1 MISIIETAV
10 VTIVVTV
17 ISGLLLDHYKNLG
30 PRIVCRLGKC
40 TPLKLYSR
48 NYYAYVLTVGNTSKK
63 TIHRLTINIQSLQNR
78 LNFTN
83 AKITRGLKFDS
94 SIKSST
100 LDVSIPYLSKDD
112 KFLVTVYSENKFNA
126 CSKPNIIIRSPE
138 NFKEIDYMGQNE
150 ILSSLSNIPKNIN
163 KTFSKTKGKSSKSAI
178 NKNLIIAV
186 TAVIVVAAFGVLGA
200 SYSKMTSDNKPES
213 VIQKQPSDANDSK
226 SKKIPENSNAKSSS
240 KRSAKNTNSDSS
252 NKVSNQSA
260 GSGSSSNGGN
270 TQSTNGGSNS
280 SNGGNTSGSMQSKD
294 DSKSTN
300 TGSGSSG
307 SSGSNTTQNTGS
319 TGSPSK
325 DSTTSPSKSGSQ
337 NTTTTNSQPGTSSQS
352 TSK

>member
-30 PRIVCRLGKC
+30 PRIVCKLGKC
-40 TPLKLYSR
+40 TPLKLYNR
-48 NYYAYVLTVGNTSKK
+48 TYYAYVLTVGNTSKK

-94 SIKSST
+94 SIKNNI
-100 LDVSIPYLSKDD
+100 LDVSIPYLSKSD
-112 KFLVTVYSENKFNA
+112 KFLVTIYSENKLNA
-126 CSKPNIIIRSPE
+126 ESKPNIIIRSPE

-163 KTFSKTKGKSSKSAI
+163 KTFSKAKGKNSKPAI
-178 NKNLIIAV
+178 NKTLIIAV

-200 SYSKMTSDNKPES
+200 AYSKMTSDTKPNKPKS
-213 VIQKQPSDANDSK
+213 VIEQPADANDSK
-226 SKKIPENSNAKSSS
+226 VSKTPGNSNTKPSSKK
-240 KRSAKNTNSDSS
+240 SAKNTNAS
-252 NKVSNQSA
+252 NKGSNQST
-260 GSGSSSNGGN
+260 GSSSNKGN
-270 TQSTNGGSNS
+270 TQSTNGGAS
-280 SNGGNTSGSMQSKD
+280 TGSTQSKD
-294 DSKSTN
+294 DSKNTN
-300 TGSGSSG
+300 TGSNQSG

-319 TGSPSK
+319 EGSTTK

-337 NTTTTNSQPGTSSQS
+337 NTTTTNSQPGTSNQN
-352 TSK
+352 TNK